1 VHSLLHA
8 ISPGE
13 NLYYTQQSDTLT
25 GGLTMRVIQHG
36 PAILGDGVFRDFA
49 RSLQAA
55 DLAPATR
62 RGYGGEAVALR
73 RITTIDLASYRQ
85 HLIRSEKLRAAS
97 VNRKVQALK
106 KFFGWAEHKK
116 LIRGSPAAALRFLR
130 RQKRA
135 QPKSL
140 REEEIQALL
149 RAAGQTG
156 HGLARRNYAL
166 LQLLLQTGLRVGEA
180 ARLAIADCEINDR
193 SGLVRVRAGK
203 GDKEREVP
211 LNASARRAVAQYLKT
226 REDYDSSE
234 PLFLSERGGHS
245 MSLRTMQATIL
256 ELARRARITRIPVSA
271 HTCRHTFA
279 LSFLRRNPGKLI
291 ELATLLGHEAAWFYP
306 KSPALRSWRAIG
318 RCRKPT
324 SAKFSYAGARI
335 TACGLPCSS
344 ACCGVTDDFWKSMTI
359 RPCAS

>member
-1 VHSLLHA
+1 MHSLLHA

-62 RGYGGEAVALR
+62 RGYAADLGRFRAWMEESRGEAVALR

-291 ELATLLGHEAAWFYP
+291 ELATLLGHESLDTTAVY
-306 KSPALRSWRAIG
+306 LRPSAEELARAVEEG
-318 RCRKPT
+318 
-324 SAKFSYAGARI
+324 
-335 TACGLPCSS
+335 
-344 ACCGVTDDFWKSMTI
+344 DDE
-359 RPCAS
+359 